1 MSEITS
7 KKKLSQNPPRR
18 DIEQKEKERLAKW
31 ISKEITSREY
41 TDAEMKAMIY
51 YSETGQNEKIWKIL
65 LKGHKCPATCYCQ
78 KPTRTWQ
85 EKIRKGQFLLQL
97 AEQEGEE
104 AEKLRVRKGTELLLK
119 HFNSNK

>member
-1 MSEITS
+1 MSEINTT
-7 KKKLSQNPPRR
+7 KNTTKQ
-18 DIEQKEKERLAKW
+18 EKERLAKW

-41 TDAEMKAMIY
+41 TDKEMKSMLY
-51 YSETGQNEKIWKIL
+51 FSKTGQNEKIWKIL
-65 LKGHKCPATCYCQ
+65 LKGHKCPASCYCQ
-78 KPTRTWQ
+78 KPARTWQ
-85 EKIRKGQFLLQL
+85 EKIQKGQFLLQL